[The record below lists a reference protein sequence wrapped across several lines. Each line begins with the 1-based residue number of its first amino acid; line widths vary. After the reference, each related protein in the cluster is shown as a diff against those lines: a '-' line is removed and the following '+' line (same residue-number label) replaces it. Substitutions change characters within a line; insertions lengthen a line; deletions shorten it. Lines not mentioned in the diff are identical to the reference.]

1 MSQTF
6 EPTRSA
12 DERPRPSREP
22 GRGSRG
28 GPSRGD
34 GPVTPWSR
42 GDSERGGTPAEAG
55 ARAERAAGR
64 RVPSQPQ
71 AGTAARGGD
80 PAASDHA
87 ARAWTQDMHGFG
99 SGRSIGMPASAP
111 AGPDD
116 VAAGPL
122 DALTAAAAVDAQ
134 SVVIGLD
141 APVMALVGADAG
153 YLGADLGGPAWAAPG
168 GQGDGRRATRRGI
181 AEANAAA
188 PEGGDDRA
196 GRRGR
201 SFSGPAAA
209 RALGSKISAEDGGGS
224 GSGSGRGS
232 DRGRPGRRYMPAP
245 QETGDLAA
253 VDDPNSVPVG
263 LQPGQLP
270 QVMPGA
276 PMHTGP
282 MQPGLMHP
290 DAGPVPPYA
299 APPPPPISTGSVP
312 WLTGEQEPVSITA
325 ALGDPFTD
333 TGATQMLRPYD
344 DAADL
349 PAEGPAPSLVRPYAR
364 TGGRTKPGHDL
375 DLEALVVTTVNGRE
389 AWSSPLLN
397 PEHVQVIGLCVDT
410 TSVAEIAARLSV
422 PIGVARVIIADMVD
436 LGLVEVGKTSANTG
450 DERDPAFLRRV
461 LSGLQR
467 L

>member
-1 MSQTF
+1 M
-6 EPTRSA
+6 
-12 DERPRPSREP
+12 
-22 GRGSRG
+22 RGS
-28 GPSRGD
+28 
-34 GPVTPWSR
+34 
-42 GDSERGGTPAEAG
+42 
-55 ARAERAAGR
+55 
-64 RVPSQPQ
+64 
-71 AGTAARGGD
+71 D
-80 PAASDHA
+80 PASSDHAA

-99 SGRSIGMPASAP
+99 SGRSIGMPASSAP
-111 AGPDD
+111 AVPDD
-116 VAAGPL
+116 VAGPL

-134 SVVIGLD
+134 SVVLGLD

-153 YLGADLGGPAWAAPG
+153 YLGADLGGPAWGGPG
-168 GQGDGRRATRRGI
+168 GQGTGRAEQGDGRRATRRGI

-188 PEGGDDRA
+188 PEGGDDRGA
-196 GRRGR
+196 RRGR

-209 RALGSKISAEDGGGS
+209 RALGSKISAEDGGS
-224 GSGSGRGS
+224 NGRGS

-253 VDDPNSVPVG
+253 VDDPNNPVPMG

-270 QVMPGA
+270 PGMPGA
-276 PMHTGP
+276 PMQPGP
-282 MQPGLMHP
+282 MQPGLMHQ

-312 WLTGEQEPVSITA
+312 WLTGEQDAISITA